1 MRNANCQY
9 TKRLQKKQEDIKKK
23 SSQDRLATVSIEMC
37 EKHEVW
43 NEESVS
49 KVIKVTLSTAF
60 NKHTHFIYLTFDRFL
75 EAG

>member
-37 EKHEVW
+37 EKHEV
-43 NEESVS
+43 
-49 KVIKVTLSTAF
+49 
-60 NKHTHFIYLTFDRFL
+60 
-75 EAG
+75 